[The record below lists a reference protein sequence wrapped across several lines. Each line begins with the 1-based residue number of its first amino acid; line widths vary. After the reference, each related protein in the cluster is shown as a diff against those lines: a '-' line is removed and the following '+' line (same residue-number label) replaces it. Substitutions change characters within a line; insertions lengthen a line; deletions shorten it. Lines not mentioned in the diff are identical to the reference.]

1 MGLGEGV
8 GDLADDLGAAIFQE
22 IDEERWIAAVVGGEL
37 ELRFVFGVVDA
48 AHEGAGGFSVL
59 AGDEDDGDGTV
70 LCLRLLMHEDE
81 VARADAG

>member
-8 GDLADDLGAAIFQE
+8 GDFGAAIFEE
-22 IDEERWIAAVVGGEL
+22 IDEERWEAWVVGCEL
-37 ELRFVFGVVDA
+37 ELRGAGRVVNA

-59 AGDEDDGDGTV
+59 AGDKDDGDGTV